1 MKWICQIAFSLAAM
15 LPLAARAEKANVFF
29 IHGANVS
36 EQDGRAWAAEM
47 FKRLWQAGANMEFHP
62 ISWESDNG
70 PSYNYQ
76 VNVSNA
82 FVTASRLA
90 PYVNSIPGRRV
101 IIAHSL
107 GTMVAAAA
115 IQDYGMQVEKLIML
129 NSAIPSEAFDPSLAD
144 VMMVKGYE
152 DVLPATHALY
162 GDAISNLA
170 PNQRRLFKDAGLV
183 CHHLIRSYEEV
194 DEERREYLKLRE
206 SIREKTEN
214 GESMD
219 DELLITEL
227 FS

>member
-1 MKWICQIAFSLAAM
+1 MERIRPQHPSRQICRRIAATLLAFVAI
-15 LPLAARAEKANVFF
+15 LSPLAARAEKANVFF
-29 IHGANVS
+29 INGANVS

-47 FKRLWQAGANMEFHP
+47 FKRLWQAGANMEFLP
-62 ISWESDNG
+62 VAWESDIG

-101 IIAHSL
+101 VIAHSL

-144 VMMVKGYE
+144 ATPENKLVHDNWTGYTNTCW
-152 DVLPATHALY
+152 AALLTKRVRY
-162 GDAISNLA
+162 AEQNSAEL
-170 PNQRRLFKDAGLV
+170 
-183 CHHLIRSYEEV
+183 
-194 DEERREYLKLRE
+194 
-206 SIREKTEN
+206 N
-214 GESMD
+214 GGRKP
-219 DELLITEL
+219 LL
-227 FS
+227 